1 MIKLKIENQNKYI
14 YNLMDK
20 NNNKYELNLE
30 FNDIEEQPQIGD
42 YIYISA
48 ELLNPKYAGYSTSY
62 TFGKL
67 ENKYG
72 KENIEIDDIDVIK
85 VKTKKLEIYLKRLYG

>member
-1 MIKLKIENQNKYI
+1 
-14 YNLMDK
+14 MDK